1 MQQQTFDF
9 AREAYVASPVRLD
22 PRVAQEVTKLMAAA
36 IVAVSVKGEEPSDD
50 ESSEQQQGRQDH
62 G

>member
-9 AREAYVASPVRLD
+9 ARETYAASPVRLD

-36 IVAVSVKGEEPSDD
+36 IVTVSVKRKEQSDD
-50 ESSEQQQGRQDH
+50 ESSGQQ
-62 G
+62 

>member
-9 AREAYVASPVRLD
+9 AREAYASSPVRLD
-22 PRVAQEVTKLMAAA
+22 PRVAPEVTRLMAAA

-50 ESSEQQQGRQDH
+50 ESSEQQ
-62 G
+62 

>member
-9 AREAYVASPVRLD
+9 VQEACAASPVRLD
-22 PRVAQEVTKLMAAA
+22 PRVAQEVAKLVAAA

-50 ESSEQQQGRQDH
+50 ESSEQQ
-62 G
+62 